1 MFMIWIIIFL
11 RVKWLRYQSGSEK
24 NKENICCLWQCIAT
38 SYSPIMRPYHYAF
51 FMLIIFFHIAM
62 CYTSWLVWKQQDN
75 DLIYFV
81 TTLYQNITIV
91 KAKFLRAV
99 IKLRLSMKGF
109 IEFVNFQ
116 P

>member
-1 MFMIWIIIFL
+1 
-11 RVKWLRYQSGSEK
+11 
-24 NKENICCLWQCIAT
+24 
-38 SYSPIMRPYHYAF
+38 MR
-51 FMLIIFFHIAM
+51 
-62 CYTSWLVWKQQDN
+62 YTSWLVWKQPDY

-99 IKLRLSMKGF
+99 ITLRVSIKGF

>member
-1 MFMIWIIIFL
+1 
-11 RVKWLRYQSGSEK
+11 
-24 NKENICCLWQCIAT
+24 
-38 SYSPIMRPYHYAF
+38 MR
-51 FMLIIFFHIAM
+51 
-62 CYTSWLVWKQQDN
+62 YTSWLVWKQPDY

-99 IKLRLSMKGF
+99 ITLRLSIKGF